1 MRTYDQRV
9 VDSTGAFLIGQLE
22 KLDPAVH
29 MPLQQFTWSR
39 DINVR
44 TDVSMGHDFSS
55 FTLNA
60 MASVGGVDPTQKAW
74 VSKETTTL
82 PNVAVDIGKT
92 TSPLIPWGLE
102 LNYTMFE
109 LESAMLLQQGID
121 EQKFEVLRRKHQQD
135 TDIQV
140 YLGDTTIPNCYGLIN
155 SPQIQTT
162 GTVAVAGASSPTGNT
177 TSTKWV
183 DKTPDAILQDVNTLL
198 EQVWQASA
206 FTYCPTKLGLPPSQF
221 AYITSQKVS
230 TAGSVSIM
238 TFLEDNCISLKV
250 NGVKI
255 EIVPIKWL
263 TSVSNGNTGPNAPTT
278 DRMIAYTQEYD
289 LVRFPMVPMVG
300 LPVQFRGIAQV
311 RPYACKLGVV
321 EMVYPET
328 VGWAQG
334 I

>member
-1 MRTYDQRV
+1 MRTYDQRTI
-9 VDSTGAFLIGQLE
+9 DSTGAFLIGQLE
-22 KLDPAVH
+22 QLDPQVH
-29 MPLQQFTWSR
+29 MPLQEFSWSR

-44 TDVSMGHDFSS
+44 TDVTMGHDFSS
-55 FTLNA
+55 YTNNA
-60 MASVGGVDPTQKAW
+60 TASVGGVDPTAKSW
-74 VSKETTTL
+74 VSKETSTI
-82 PNVAVDIGKT
+82 PQVALDVGKT
-92 TSPLIPWGLE
+92 TSPLIPWALE

-140 YLGDTTIPNCYGLIN
+140 YLGDATIPNCYGLLN

-162 GTVAVAGASSPTGNT
+162 GTVQVAGASSPTGNT

-183 DKTPDAILQDVNTLL
+183 DKTPDKILEDVNGLL
-198 EQVWQASA
+198 EEVWKASA
-206 FTYCPTKLGLPPSQF
+206 YAKCPTKLGLPPSQF

-230 TAGSVSIM
+230 LAGNVSIM

-250 NGVKI
+250 NGRKI

-263 TSVSNGNTGPNAPTT
+263 LSGANGNTGPNPPSE
-278 DRMIAYTQEYD
+278 DRMIVYTQEYD

-300 LPVQFRGIAQV
+300 LQVQFRGISQI

-328 VGWAQG
+328 VGWKEG